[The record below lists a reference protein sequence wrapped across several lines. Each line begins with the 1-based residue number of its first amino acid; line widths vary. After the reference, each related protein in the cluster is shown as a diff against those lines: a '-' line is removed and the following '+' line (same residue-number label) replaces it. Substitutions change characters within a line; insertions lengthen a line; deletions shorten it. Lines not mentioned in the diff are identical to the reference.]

1 MIRKVALLGA
11 VLLLGAS
18 IAGATTLVKMEF
30 SELARDANYIV
41 VGTVTGVEGEW
52 DPSLNF
58 IRSNVTLSVERSFR
72 GNAPDRLIVRTPGGW
87 VGGEGQVAHGAAT
100 FEVGEKV
107 LVFLTHWEDGANKV
121 LGYVQGK
128 SQVTWDGQG
137 QPRLKGGAADGR
149 LLDAVERELRH
160 GPSHNIP
167 LRPKS

>member
-1 MIRKVALLGA
+1 MIRRFALLGA

-18 IAGATTLVKMEF
+18 IAGATTLVKMDF
-30 SELARDANYIV
+30 SDLARDANYIV

-52 DPSLNF
+52 DPGYNF

-72 GNAPDRLIVRTPGGW
+72 GRAPDTLVIRTPGGQI
-87 VGGEGQVAHGAAT
+87 GGEGQVAHGAAT

-107 LVFLTHWEDGANKV
+107 LVFLTAWEDGVAKV

-128 SQVTWDGQG
+128 SRVTWDEQG
-137 QPRLKGGAADGR
+137 RSRLKGGAADGR

-160 GPSHNIP
+160 GPQHNIP
-167 LRPKS
+167 LQPAY